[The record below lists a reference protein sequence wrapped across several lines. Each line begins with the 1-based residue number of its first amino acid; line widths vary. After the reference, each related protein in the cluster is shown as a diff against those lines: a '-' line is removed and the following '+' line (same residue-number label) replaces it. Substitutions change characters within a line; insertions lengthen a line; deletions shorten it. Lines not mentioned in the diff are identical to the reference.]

1 MNLDDIRQYLEQFD
15 QEKLWIIYIFA
26 IIFIALLV
34 DLIQQRVLSRV
45 QTRLEKTSTPWDDA
59 LVHALRRPV
68 SLLIWIIGLSLALQV
83 MQIAAAQVVREVGI
97 MLVITWTL
105 TRLIRFMEENILHQK
120 EIAGKTIDRT
130 TANAISQL
138 LRISVLITAFLVI
151 LQTLGVNISA
161 ILAFGGIGGIAV
173 GFAARDLLA
182 NFFGGMM
189 IYLDRPFDIGDWV
202 RSPDK
207 QIEGTVEKIGWRLT
221 VIRTFDKRPLYVPN
235 SVFTSI
241 AVENPSR
248 MSHRRI
254 YETIGVR
261 YDDVE
266 KLPDIVKDVKAML
279 IAHEEIDQSQ
289 TMIVNFNSFAAS
301 SLDFFVYTFTRTTNW
316 IKYHEVKQDVLFRIS
331 ERTHPRVGNK
341 YHVWPLLELSWAFDD
356 IDLGITHIVR
366 GKDLLMENQITT
378 GS

>member
-15 QEKLWIIYIFA
+15 QGKLWIIYIFA

-34 DLIQQRVLSRV
+34 DLIQKRVLSRV

-68 SLLIWIIGLSLALQV
+68 SLLIWIMGLSLALQM
-83 MQIAAAQVVREVGI
+83 MQIAAADVVREVGF

-105 TRLIRFMEENILHQK
+105 TRLISFMEMNILHRK

-130 TANAISQL
+130 TANAVSQL

-173 GFAARDLLA
+173 GFAAKDLLA

-189 IYLDRPFDIGDWV
+189 IYLDRPFDLGDWV

-266 KLPDIVKDVKAML
+266 KLPGIVKDVKAML

-301 SLDFFVYTFTRTTNW
+301 SLDFFIYTFTRTTDW
-316 IKYHEVKQDVLFRIS
+316 IKYHEVKQDVLFKIS
-331 ERTHPRVGNK
+331 EIITGYSAEIAYPTSTL
-341 YHVWPLLELSWAFDD
+341 HVPEPLQLAGMD
-356 IDLGITHIVR
+356 I
-366 GKDLLMENQITT
+366 T
-378 GS
+378 GQSV

>member
-1 MNLDDIRQYLEQFD
+1 MSLDDLKQYLEQFD
-15 QEKLWIIYIFA
+15 REQLWIVYIFA
-26 IIFIALLV
+26 IVFSALLV
-34 DLIQQRVLSRV
+34 DFIQKRVLSRV
-45 QTRLEKTSTPWDDA
+45 QTRLEKTSNSWDDP
-59 LVHALRRPV
+59 LVHALRSPL
-68 SLLIWIIGLSLALQV
+68 SLLIWIVGLSLALQV
-83 MQIAAAQVVREVGI
+83 MQFSAANMVREVGI
-97 MLVITWTL
+97 MLAITWTL

-173 GFAARDLLA
+173 GFAAKDLLA

-189 IYLDRPFDIGDWV
+189 IYLDRPFDLGDWI

-266 KLPDIVKDVKAML
+266 KLPGIVNDVKAML
-279 IAHEEIDQSQ
+279 MAHEEIDQSQ

-301 SLDFFVYTFTRTTNW
+301 SLDFFIYTFTRTTNW

-331 ERTHPRVGNK
+331 EIITSHGAEIAYPTSTL
-341 YHVWPLLELSWAFDD
+341 HVPEPLQLAGMD
-356 IDLGITHIVR
+356 I
-366 GKDLLMENQITT
+366 T
-378 GS
+378 GQSV